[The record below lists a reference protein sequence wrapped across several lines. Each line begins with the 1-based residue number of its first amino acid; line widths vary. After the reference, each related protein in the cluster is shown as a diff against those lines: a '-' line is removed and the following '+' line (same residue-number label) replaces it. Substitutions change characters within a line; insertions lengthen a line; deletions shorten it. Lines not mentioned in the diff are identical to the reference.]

1 MNQPT
6 PSRPRIPIIVW
17 ALALVSMFMDISS
30 EMIHALVPVYL
41 TASLG
46 ISVATVGLI
55 DGVAEA
61 KRATFFRQS
70 ATFL

>member
-1 MNQPT
+1 
-6 PSRPRIPIIVW
+6 
-17 ALALVSMFMDISS
+17 MFMDISS
-30 EMIHALVPVYL
+30 EMIHALLPVYL

-46 ISVATVGLI
+46 ISVAMVGLI